1 MGAVRPR
8 RRAGGPLQVR
18 VLTGEGHLT
27 LKADAVAAH
36 QWADEPPATDSV
48 VAVAAHQ
55 WADDAWLERR
65 DATDWLHAPVSA
77 YEVHLGSWLR
87 RAEDGGRPLTYRE
100 LAEELPDYVAG
111 LGFTHVSL
119 MPVAE
124 HPFSGSWGYQASSYF
139 APTARSG
146 SPDDFRVLVDALHQ
160 RGLGVPVDWVPAHF
174 PRDDWASPASTGRP
188 CTSARIP
195 ARASSPDWGTLVFN
209 FRAQRG
215 AQLPG
220 LQRLVRVKEFH
231 ADGLRVD
238 GVASMLY
245 LDYSRKDGEWFPT
258 SRAGGTTSS
267 GRLPQGDERGRLRRA
282 SGYHPG
288 CKAGAPAS

>member
-1 MGAVRPR
+1 MAGPQRHPRAHEGVEGTAFAVWAPSARSVRVVGDFNLWDGRLNPMRSLGSSGIWELFVPGVGPGARYKYE
-8 RRAGGPLQVR
+8 

-65 DATDWLHAPVSA
+65 DATDWLHIPVSA

-111 LGFTHVSL
+111 LVFTHVSL

-174 PRDDWASPASTGRP
+174 PPRRLGLARFDGTALYERQDPRQGEQPRLGHPGVQLSGATRCATSWSPTP
-188 CTSARIP
+188 CT
-195 ARASSPDWGTLVFN
+195 G
-209 FRAQRG
+209 
-215 AQLPG
+215 
-220 LQRLVRVKEFH
+220 
-231 ADGLRVD
+231 
-238 GVASMLY
+238 
-245 LDYSRKDGEWFPT
+245 
-258 SRAGGTTSS
+258 
-267 GRLPQGDERGRLRRA
+267 
-282 SGYHPG
+282 
-288 CKAGAPAS
+288 

>member
-1 MGAVRPR
+1 MRVVGDFNLWDGRLNPMRSLGSSGIWELFVPGVGPGARYKYE
-8 RRAGGPLQVR
+8 

-55 WADDAWLERR
+55 WADDAWLARR
-65 DATDWLHAPVSA
+65 DATDWLHPSVSA

-124 HPFSGSWGYQASSYF
+124 HPFSGSWLPGVLLLRPHGALGLARRLQGSGRRP
-139 APTARSG
+139 APARPRRAGRLGAGPLPPRRLGLARFDGTALYERQDPRQGEQPRLGHPGVQLSG
-146 SPDDFRVLVDALHQ
+146 ATRCATSWSP
-160 RGLGVPVDWVPAHF
+160 
-174 PRDDWASPASTGRP
+174 TP
-188 CTSARIP
+188 CT
-195 ARASSPDWGTLVFN
+195 G
-209 FRAQRG
+209 
-215 AQLPG
+215 
-220 LQRLVRVKEFH
+220 
-231 ADGLRVD
+231 
-238 GVASMLY
+238 
-245 LDYSRKDGEWFPT
+245 
-258 SRAGGTTSS
+258 
-267 GRLPQGDERGRLRRA
+267 
-282 SGYHPG
+282 
-288 CKAGAPAS
+288 